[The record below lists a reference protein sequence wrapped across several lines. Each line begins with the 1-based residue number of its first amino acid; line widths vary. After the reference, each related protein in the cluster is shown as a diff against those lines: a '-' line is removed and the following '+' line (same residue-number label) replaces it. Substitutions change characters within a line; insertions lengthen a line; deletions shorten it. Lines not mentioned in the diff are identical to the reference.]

1 MAYNEQILAEKIVNL
16 HKNVKEAQ
24 EYIKKNFN
32 IESSYNEDEQQ
43 LNLWTSNINESL
55 QLVAAKDY
63 INRTIGEEMVTVK
76 YGK

>member
-1 MAYNEQILAEKIVNL
+1 MVYNEQILAEKIVNL

-43 LNLWTSNINESL
+43 LNLWTFNINESL